1 MSIEV
6 ILGGLSV
13 LILTMLFL
21 VIISMKVLGRDAT
34 RRCVDCEVKYDNL
47 KAD

>member
-6 ILGGLSV
+6 ILGGLAV
-13 LILTMLFL
+13 LITAMLFL

-34 RRCVDCEVKYDNL
+34 ARCLDCEVKHDNL